1 MRQLTI
7 TFTIFIL
14 ASTVL
19 FAQDFETK
27 GLKIEDYNLTP
38 VKYTLTTLAM
48 EFSGK
53 TQTRIRKVTIGTSVE
68 YFYQI
73 KIGDNNTRPLLASL
87 TGDELIEA
95 RAALEILLEKSRADA
110 ASKANEIQNYYK
122 FESGFSI
129 GYLIADKRVS
139 WFFSQE
145 NAIEEETIFLEDI
158 KAIVKTFGEATIII
172 EQLKNE

>member
-27 GLKIEDYNLTP
+27 GVKIEDYNLTS
-38 VKYTLTTLAM
+38 VKYNLSHLIG
-48 EFSGK
+48 FGGK

-110 ASKANEIQNYYK
+110 ASKANEIQNSYK